1 MKSRYLTND
10 EIARIQARL
19 GLDGWLPFA
28 VALETGLRVSDV
40 VALTWRN
47 IRGNRISYIAKKTR
61 KTGEATISPEL
72 RVMLDTRRRAS
83 HSPWVFPSPRD
94 LNRHITRQALWR
106 RLKTAAA
113 IVTDADGVSPHS
125 FRKVFGVNE
134 YHEHGVRAVQ
144 EALQH
149 TNIGTT
155 EIYAL
160 ADWELDAD
168 APLTRGDLPR
178 ILHYIAD
185 YLSKR

>member
-1 MKSRYLTND
+1 MRSRYLTND
-10 EIARIQARL
+10 EIARIQAKL
-19 GLDGWLPFA
+19 GLDAWLPFA
-28 VALETGLRVSDV
+28 IALETGLRIGDV

-47 IRGNRISYIAKKTR
+47 VHGRRITYIAKKTR
-61 KTGEATISPEL
+61 KPGEATISPEL
-72 RVMLDTRRRAS
+72 RVMLDTRRRAAR
-83 HSPWVFPSPRD
+83 SPWVFPSPRD

-106 RLKTAAA
+106 RLKKAAA
-113 IVTDADGVSPHS
+113 NVTDTTGVSPHS

-134 YHEHGVRAVQ
+134 YHEHGVKAVQ

-149 TNIGTT
+149 SDIGTT

-160 ADWELDAD
+160 ADWQLDAA

-185 YLSKR
+185 YLGKR